1 MSAQANPVGRVGQV
15 RQVGQC
21 TIVSVDSES
30 SLTRRVEYAGEEEE
44 DVQETTGYGVVVVL
58 DDDGEGD
65 YVVAMAA
72 VEAVDAT
79 DSTDTEDTMDVG
91 QPSLCN
97 RCTACIENTST
108 TCLIIKK
115 AVLIWAIFLCVC
127 LLFYLA
133 VLLHNTL

>member
-1 MSAQANPVGRVGQV
+1 MSAQTNQVGRVGH
-15 RQVGQC
+15 C

-30 SLTRRVEYAGEEEE
+30 CSPTRRVEYAGEE
-44 DVQETTGYGVVVVL
+44 DVQDTTGYGVVVVL

-65 YVVAMAA
+65 YVVAMEA
-72 VEAVDAT
+72 VEALEAT

-91 QPSLCN
+91 QPPFCN